1 MHYLLYRLAFRMR
14 KVFYLFILA
23 FVLNFV
29 WEISQAFLY
38 MPHYVGIAELI
49 KVHFIASLGD
59 VLIISI
65 IFLLSYSIFGF
76 NVLNDKYSIKNLFV
90 VIIIGLVLAILI
102 EKYALATG
110 RWEYNSAMPIIP
122 LLKVGLTP
130 VLQMI
135 LIPLTLILF
144 RPQIENKL

>member
-1 MHYLLYRLAFRMR
+1 MR
-14 KVFYLFILA
+14 KVFFLFILA
-23 FVLNFV
+23 FVFNFI

-38 MPHYVGIAELI
+38 MPHYVGVNGLI

-59 VLIISI
+59 TVIIGN

-76 NVLNDKYSIKNLFV
+76 NVLKDKYSVKNLFV

-110 RWEYNSAMPIIP
+110 RWEYNSSMPIIP
-122 LLKVGLTP
+122 LLKVGLMP
-130 VLQMI
+130 ALQMI
-135 LIPLTLILF
+135 LIPLTVALF
-144 RPQIENKL
+144 RPWTKIKK

>member
-1 MHYLLYRLAFRMR
+1 MR
-14 KVFYLFILA
+14 KVFFLFILA
-23 FVLNFV
+23 FVFNFI

-38 MPHYVGIAELI
+38 MPHYVGVNGLI

-59 VLIISI
+59 TVIIGN

-76 NVLNDKYSIKNLFV
+76 NVLKDKYSVKNLFV

-110 RWEYNSAMPIIP
+110 RWEYNSSMPIIP
-122 LLKVGLTP
+122 LLKVGLMP
-130 VLQMI
+130 ALQMI
-135 LIPLTLILF
+135 LIPLTVALF
-144 RPQIENKL
+144 R

>member
-1 MHYLLYRLAFRMR
+1 MR
-14 KVFYLFILA
+14 KVSYFFILA
-23 FVLNFV
+23 FAFNFI
-29 WEISQAFLY
+29 WEISQSFLY
-38 MPHYVGIAELI
+38 MPHYVGISGLI

-59 VLIISI
+59 VVIIGI
-65 IFLLSYSIFGF
+65 IFLLSYLMFGYDF
-76 NVLNDKYSIKNLFV
+76 LKDKYSVKNLFV
-90 VIIIGLVLAILI
+90 VIIIGLTMAVLI
-102 EKYALATG
+102 EKYALASG

-135 LIPLTLILF
+135 LIPLALILF

>member
-1 MHYLLYRLAFRMR
+1 MR

-23 FVLNFV
+23 FALNFI
-29 WEISQAFLY
+29 WEISQSFLY
-38 MPHYVGIAELI
+38 MPHYVGISGLI

-59 VLIISI
+59 VVILSI
-65 IFLLSYSIFGF
+65 IFLLSYFIFGF
-76 NVLNDKYSIKNLFV
+76 NLLKDKYSAKNLFV
-90 VIIIGLVLAILI
+90 VIIIGLIIAVLI
-102 EKYALATG
+102 EKYALVTG

-135 LIPLTLILF
+135 LIPLALILF
-144 RPQIENKL
+144 RPQIENK